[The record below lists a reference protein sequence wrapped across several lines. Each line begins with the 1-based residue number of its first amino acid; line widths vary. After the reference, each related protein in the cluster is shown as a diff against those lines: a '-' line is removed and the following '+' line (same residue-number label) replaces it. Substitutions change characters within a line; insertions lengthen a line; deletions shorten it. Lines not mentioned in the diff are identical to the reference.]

1 MARIEMYKPE
11 NTDTYSA
18 NPKGHG
24 GKEAPNLKEV
34 ADLLMDAAAAIYRV
48 NWDSDAM
55 QAVNLHINE
64 ALKELRAF
72 TERKEKDCLTAFSGR
87 DGTIKNG

>member
-1 MARIEMYKPE
+1 MIDMYKPE
-11 NTDTYSA
+11 NSDTYSA

-55 QAVNLHINE
+55 QAVDFHVNE
-64 ALKELRAF
+64 VLKELRAF
-72 TERKEKDCLTAFSGR
+72 EERKEKDCLTAFSGR
-87 DGTIKNG
+87 NGTIKDV

>member
-1 MARIEMYKPE
+1 MARIDMHKPE
-11 NTDTYSA
+11 NS
-18 NPKGHG
+18 G

-34 ADLLMDAAAAIYRV
+34 AELLMDAAATTYRL
-48 NWDSDAM
+48 NWDSKAM
-55 QAVNLHINE
+55 QAVNFHINE

-87 DGTIKNG
+87 DGTIKDV

>member
-1 MARIEMYKPE
+1 MARIDFYKPE
-11 NTDTYSA
+11 NS
-18 NPKGHG
+18 G

-55 QAVNLHINE
+55 QAVNFHING

-72 TERKEKDCLTAFSGR
+72 EERNEKVCLTAFSGR
-87 DGTIKNG
+87 DGTIKDV

>member
-1 MARIEMYKPE
+1 MIDMYKPE
-11 NTDTYSA
+11 NS
-18 NPKGHG
+18 G
-24 GKEAPNLKEV
+24 GNKASSLKEV
-34 ADLLMDAAAAIYRV
+34 VDLLMDAAAAIYRV

-55 QAVNLHINE
+55 QAVNFHVNE
-64 ALKELRAF
+64 VLKELRAF

>member
-1 MARIEMYKPE
+1 MIGMYKPE
-11 NTDTYSA
+11 NSR
-18 NPKGHG
+18 

-34 ADLLMDAAAAIYRV
+34 AELLMDAAAAIYRV
-48 NWDSDAM
+48 NYGSDAM
-55 QAVNLHINE
+55 QAVNFHING

-87 DGTIKNG
+87 DGAIKNV

>member
-11 NTDTYSA
+11 NS
-18 NPKGHG
+18 G
-24 GKEAPNLKEV
+24 GDKAPNLKEV

-55 QAVNLHINE
+55 QAVNFHING
-64 ALKELRAF
+64 ALKELCAF

>member
-1 MARIEMYKPE
+1 MYKPE
-11 NTDTYSA
+11 NSSGD
-18 NPKGHG
+18 KG
-24 GKEAPNLKEV
+24 PNLKEV

-48 NWDSDAM
+48 NYDSGAM
-55 QAVNLHINE
+55 QAVNFHVNE

-87 DGTIKNG
+87 DGMVKDV

>member
-1 MARIEMYKPE
+1 MIGMYKPE
-11 NTDTYSA
+11 NS
-18 NPKGHG
+18 G
-24 GKEAPNLKEV
+24 GDKAPNLKGA

-55 QAVNLHINE
+55 QAVNFHINE

-72 TERKEKDCLTAFSGR
+72 GDRKEKDCLTAFSR
-87 DGTIKNG
+87 RNGTIKDV

>member
-1 MARIEMYKPE
+1 MIDVYKPE
-11 NTDTYSA
+11 NS
-18 NPKGHG
+18 G

-55 QAVNLHINE
+55 RAVNFHINE
-64 ALKELRAF
+64 ALKESRAF
-72 TERKEKDCLTAFSGR
+72 TERKEKDCLTAFSGEM
-87 DGTIKNG
+87 G

>member
-1 MARIEMYKPE
+1 MIGMYKPE
-11 NTDTYSA
+11 NTGTYSV

-24 GKEAPNLKEV
+24 GEEAPDLKEV
-34 ADLLMDAAAAIYRV
+34 AEVLMDAAAAIYRV
-48 NWDSDAM
+48 NWGSDAM
-55 QAVNLHINE
+55 QAVNFHVNE

-87 DGTIKNG
+87 DGTIKR

>member
-1 MARIEMYKPE
+1 MIDMYKPE
-11 NTDTYSA
+11 NS
-18 NPKGHG
+18 G
-24 GKEAPNLKEV
+24 GNKAPNLKGV

-55 QAVNLHINE
+55 QVVNFHVNE

-72 TERKEKDCLTAFSGR
+72 EKRKEKDCLTAFSGR
-87 DGTIKNG
+87 DGAIKNV

>member
-1 MARIEMYKPE
+1 MSNWKDFYAPE
-11 NTDTYSA
+11 NS
-18 NPKGHG
+18 G

-48 NWDSDAM
+48 NWDSGAM
-55 QAVNLHINE
+55 QAVNFHVNE

-72 TERKEKDCLTAFSGR
+72 TDRKEKDCLTAFNGR
-87 DGTIKNG
+87 DGTIKDV

>member
-11 NTDTYSA
+11 NS
-18 NPKGHG
+18 GG
-24 GKEAPNLKEV
+24 GKAPNLKEV

-48 NWDSDAM
+48 NYDSDAM
-55 QAVNLHINE
+55 QAVNFHINE

-72 TERKEKDCLTAFSGR
+72 TERNGKDCLTAFNGR
-87 DGTIKNG
+87 DGTIKNV